1 MKSFQTFVH
10 VRLPALLIKRLLTQ
24 PVFGSYSAAGLLI
37 KWGNARG
44 RDVMG
49 WISASKKCLWERTQ
63 HPPCTTFCL
72 LQQSWGHVNCMGCSR
87 TDGADNKKVR
97 SSLLL
102 GTLMSLRQL
111 EGCFRKHCLLVP
123 FSHSG
128 YFLQSCHG
136 SCFEI
141 PFAFHPCCCLLQGA
155 ACAEAVSLQK
165 EWVWKK
171 PSGMWPVEANN
182 YHSPVWL
189 LFLTIITCK
198 I

>member
-44 RDVMG
+44 KDVMG

-72 LQQSWGHVNCMGCSR
+72 LQQSWGHVNCMGCFR

-102 GTLMSLRQL
+102 GTLMCLRQL
-111 EGCFRKHCLLVP
+111 EGCFRKHCLLV
-123 FSHSG
+123 
-128 YFLQSCHG
+128 
-136 SCFEI
+136 
-141 PFAFHPCCCLLQGA
+141 
-155 ACAEAVSLQK
+155 
-165 EWVWKK
+165 
-171 PSGMWPVEANN
+171 
-182 YHSPVWL
+182 
-189 LFLTIITCK
+189 LFLILAIFYNPGMALALKSLLLSTPAAVCYRVLLVLRLYLCK
-198 I
+198 RNGSGKNLQECGL

>member
-49 WISASKKCLWERTQ
+49 WISASKKCLWERTE

-72 LQQSWGHVNCMGCSR
+72 LQQSWGDVNCVGCSR
-87 TDGADNKKVR
+87 TDEADKKKVR

-102 GTLMSLRQL
+102 GSSVSLRQL
-111 EGCFRKHCLLVP
+111 EGCFAYLCLFLFWV
-123 FSHSG
+123 
-128 YFLQSCHG
+128 FLQSCHS

-141 PFAFHPCCCLLQGA
+141 PFAFPPAAVCNRVLLELRLHRCKRNG
-155 ACAEAVSLQK
+155 SGKNLQ
-165 EWVWKK
+165 E
-171 PSGMWPVEANN
+171 GGLLEANN
-182 YHSPVWL
+182 YHSSVWL
-189 LFLTIITCK
+189 LFLTCK